1 MKIKVKRTNSLD
13 FGANPSMR
21 IVARIDGVSPLGR
34 EFREGGSGKHHRGEA
49 QSSTQP
55 CHATG
60 NVSNFLWLLCIPMN
74 GEGLEEKRK
83 GREGEGDRLARGGNW
98 WG

>member
-1 MKIKVKRTNSLD
+1 
-13 FGANPSMR
+13 MR
-21 IVARIDGVSPLGR
+21 IVARIDGVSPRR

-74 GEGLEEKRK
+74 GEGLEEKQK
-83 GREGEGDRLARGGNW
+83 GREREREVSARGKLVGVRKRETNERW
-98 WG
+98 WIL

>member
-1 MKIKVKRTNSLD
+1 MKIKVKKNQFPWFRCESID
-13 FGANPSMR
+13 ANR
-21 IVARIDGVSPLGR
+21 GKDRRRFSPLGR

-83 GREGEGDRLARGGNW
+83 GREREGER
-98 WG
+98 